1 MVVKNE
7 GMPMDRGAPDLTTL
21 RLQPGAHESRRDGVC
36 LMEAAA
42 WFVDGEHTD
51 HPRCVCSVL
60 AAMGRSL
67 NDRLDDEVRQEL
79 VSLIPVVVQTAN
91 DGLGLKRGYLAL
103 DWLIR
108 TATPAWLRLAGL
120 HDEAATLRA
129 LPESLDGA
137 SLSSVHQG
145 VQDVRDRVM
154 VAWDTAWDSA
164 RGARWDADWIAER
177 EAALAAAGTVE
188 RAAWT
193 TAWDTARATAWAG
206 ARTAAWDASWD
217 ASSEATRAAPWDAVA
232 EAAWYGSWDATWDLV
247 RNAVSDTIRAAAR
260 VGAWNPTWESSW
272 KAARRAVEESHW
284 EAVWDGEHDAAWA
297 ASWDE
302 ATSAAWAAA
311 REAGA
316 RAAHDAVNANA
327 REVDRSSVAQFRRMV
342 ELSPTA

>member
-1 MVVKNE
+1 
-7 GMPMDRGAPDLTTL
+7 MDRSTPDLTTL

-42 WFVDGEHTD
+42 WFGDGEHTD

-67 NDRLDDEVRQEL
+67 NDRVDDEVRQEL
-79 VSLIPVVVQTAN
+79 VSLIPAAVETAD
-91 DGLGLKRGYLAL
+91 DGLGSKRGYMAL
-103 DWLIR
+103 EWLIR

-120 HDEAATLRA
+120 HDEAAALQA
-129 LPESLDGA
+129 LPESFDGA
-137 SLSSVHQG
+137 GLSSVHQG
-145 VQDVRDRVM
+145 VQDVREKVM

-164 RGARWDADWIAER
+164 RAARWDADWIAER
-177 EAALAAAGTVE
+177 EMARAAAGAGE
-188 RAAWT
+188 SAAWT
-193 TAWDTARATAWAG
+193 TAWDAARAAAWAG
-206 ARTAAWDASWD
+206 ARMAAWDASLD

-247 RNAVSDTIRAAAR
+247 RNDVSDTIRAAAR
-260 VGAWNPTWESSW
+260 AGSWNPTWESSW

-284 EAVWDGEHDAAWA
+284 ETVWDGERDAAWA

-302 ATSAAWAAA
+302 ARSAAWAAA

-327 REVDRSSVAQFRRMV
+327 RKVDRSSVAQFRRMV
-342 ELSPTA
+342 ELSPTV